1 MEDIIVILCFLFLVS
16 FFTPEPKPKLITPPE
31 PKPIIKP
38 VKETASIILG
48 KKNGKQNA
56 IVITSKNAQ
65 IIVDKPLMMVKLIKG
80 GKISKPIKISED
92 KLKSDFGNVL
102 NATPQKEF
110 SINLF
115 FKSGVNLTNNSKKD
129 IPKII
134 QEIKNRQPCIVSIV
148 GYSDTLGNKK
158 TNLKVSEKRAQS
170 IKKLIEKR
178 KVKIQSIKILA
189 LGESNL
195 LIPTKDEI
203 DNEQN
208 RRVEIT
214 IK

>member
-1 MEDIIVILCFLFLVS
+1 MEDIIVILCFLFLIS
-16 FFTPEPKPKLITPPE
+16 FFIPEPKPKLITPPE
-31 PKPIIKP
+31 PKPITKP
-38 VKETASIILG
+38 VKEVASIILG
-48 KKNGKQNA
+48 KKSGKQNA
-56 IVITSKNAQ
+56 IVITSKNSQ
-65 IIVDKPLMMVKLIKG
+65 IMVDKPLMMVKLIKG
-80 GKISKPIKISED
+80 GKMSKPIKISED
-92 KLKSDFGNVL
+92 KLQSDFGNVL

-115 FKSGVNLTNNSKKD
+115 FKSGVSLTNNSKKD

-134 QEIKNRQPCIVSIV
+134 QEIKNRQPCIVSIA
-148 GYSDTLGNKK
+148 GYSDTLGDKK
-158 TNLKVSEKRAQS
+158 TNLKVSKKRAQS